1 MAGSGLR
8 IARDDRGDLV
18 VLTLHGELDRAG
30 ADKLLADAAGVPLGG
45 ELVLD
50 LSPLERLDAAGL
62 RALTNLDVR
71 SRVER
76 WSLALAGVRPQVAA
90 VLAEA
95 RLDQRID
102 VLDRAP

>member
-1 MAGSGLR
+1 MGAGDLT

-18 VLTLHGELDRAG
+18 VLALHGELDRAG

-50 LSPLERLDAAGL
+50 LAALHRLDPDGL

-76 WSLALAGVRPQVAA
+76 WSLALAGVQPQVAE
-90 VLAEA
+90 VLATA
-95 RLDQRID
+95 GLDQRID
-102 VLDRAP
+102 LKGRVP

>member
-1 MAGSGLR
+1 MGAGELT

-18 VLTLHGELDRAG
+18 VIALHGELDRAG

-50 LSPLERLDAAGL
+50 LSALNRLDPEGL

-76 WSLALAGVRPQVAA
+76 WSFVLTGVQPEAAGVLAA
-90 VLAEA
+90 AG
-95 RLDQRID
+95 LDQRID
-102 VLDRAP
+102 VRDSAP

>member
-1 MAGSGLR
+1 MGAGDLT

-18 VLTLHGELDRAG
+18 VLALHGELDRAG

-50 LSPLERLDAAGL
+50 LAALHRLDPDGL

-76 WSLALAGVRPQVAA
+76 WSLALTGLRPEVAD
-90 VLAEA
+90 VLAA
-95 RLDQRID
+95 AGLDQRID
-102 VLDRAP
+102 VRDSAP

>member
-1 MAGSGLR
+1 MALGELR

-18 VLTLHGELDRAG
+18 VLALHGELDRTG

-50 LSPLERLDAAGL
+50 LSALGRLDASGL

-76 WSLALAGVRPQVAA
+76 WSLSLAGVQPQVAE

-95 RLDQRID
+95 QLDQRID
-102 VLDRAP
+102 VRDRAP

>member
-1 MAGSGLR
+1 MGAGELT

-18 VLTLHGELDRAG
+18 VLALEGELDRAG

-50 LSPLERLDAAGL
+50 LSALRRLDPEGG
-62 RALTNLDVR
+62 RALSNLDVR

-76 WSLALAGVRPQVAA
+76 WSFALAGVRPEVAR
-90 VLAEA
+90 VLADA
-95 RLDQRID
+95 GLDQRID
-102 VLDRAP
+102 VRETAP

>member
-1 MAGSGLR
+1 MGAGDLT

-18 VLTLHGELDRAG
+18 VLALEGELDRTG

-50 LSPLERLDAAGL
+50 LSALHRLDPEGG
-62 RALTNLDVR
+62 RALSNLDVR

-76 WSLALAGVRPQVAA
+76 WSLALTGVRPDVAR
-90 VLAEA
+90 VLADA
-95 RLDQRID
+95 GLDQRID
-102 VLDRAP
+102 VREA